1 MCQLPLSSILTRDF
15 LEYTAKDF
23 VMLQPILLILLLVII
38 IGVFV
43 YMTYRDNARRTK
55 SKKRNQYNDRV

>member
-1 MCQLPLSSILTRDF
+1 
-15 LEYTAKDF
+15 
-23 VMLQPILLILLLVII
+23 MLQPILLILLLVII

-43 YMTYRDNARRTK
+43 YMTYRDNARRAK